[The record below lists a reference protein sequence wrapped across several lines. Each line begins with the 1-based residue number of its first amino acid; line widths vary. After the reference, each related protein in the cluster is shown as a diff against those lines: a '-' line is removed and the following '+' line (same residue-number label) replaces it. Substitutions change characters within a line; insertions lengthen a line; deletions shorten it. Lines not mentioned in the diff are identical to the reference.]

1 MNKNKHLEIMKK
13 IDDIGSFLGLYF
25 MKQRDYNTGEKFTQ
39 TEVHMLEMIVE
50 NPNISSTE
58 IAKKLYKTKSS
69 ISQIIKKLI
78 EKDLLSKDKKVN
90 DLRSMEFL
98 VTEKG
103 YFVHY
108 SHKNYDNKM
117 CEILKTR
124 TKHFSEEDI
133 DKVLDFLNVFKSY
146 QLEHSELTPE

>member
-25 MKQRDYNTGEKFTQ
+25 IKQRDYNTGEKFTQ

-78 EKDLLSKDKKVN
+78 EKGLLLKNKNAD
-90 DLRSMEFL
+90 DLRSMDFL
-98 VTEKG
+98 ITEKG

-117 CEILKTR
+117 CEILKNKTE
-124 TKHFSEEDI
+124 HFSEEDI
-133 DKVLDFLNVFKSY
+133 DKILDFLNIFSSY
-146 QLEHSELTPE
+146 QIEFSPLD